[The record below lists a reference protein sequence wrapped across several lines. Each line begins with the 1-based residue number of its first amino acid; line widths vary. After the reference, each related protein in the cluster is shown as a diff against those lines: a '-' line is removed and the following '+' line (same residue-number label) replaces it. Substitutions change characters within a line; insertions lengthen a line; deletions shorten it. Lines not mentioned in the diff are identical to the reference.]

1 MLLMRLFGILMW
13 IVIAPVANA
22 NDEVAIHQLLNDF
35 LANTVKDDLKNH
47 QRFWADDL
55 IYTSSSGARFG
66 KEKIIQGIT
75 EESSTSV
82 EDTLA
87 PTYAAEETRIRLYG
101 TTAVVAFKLVA
112 TSKETGKQKTHY
124 YFNTGTFLKRNEVW
138 QVVAWQATKIPEP
151 PTTP

>member
-13 IVIAPVANA
+13 IVIAPVATA

-55 IYTSSSGARFG
+55 IYTSSVGTRFG

-75 EESSTSV
+75 EESSTPA
-82 EDTLA
+82 DDADA

-112 TSKETGKQKTHY
+112 TSQEGAKQKTHY
-124 YFNTGTFLKRNEVW
+124 YFNTGTFLKRNDVW
-138 QVVAWQATKIPEP
+138 QVVAWQATRIPDP
-151 PTTP
+151 QTTP